1 MILMSDAGTGSTANN
16 ANLTFS
22 DGAAG
27 PLPQTGSLVSGTYK
41 PTDYAPVT
49 TFPLPA
55 PVGPYAT
62 TLSTFNGQAAN
73 GAWSLYVFDDGTGD
87 QGNFAGG
94 WSLTLTS
101 ASAEASSN
109 VLPDPLRIASVTFDA
124 GGIVQVTVNGEI
136 GVNYALE
143 ASSDLANWTKVSVQT
158 NETGSLVFREQP
170 TTNSIRFYR
179 AMSMPQ

>member
-1 MILMSDAGTGSTANN
+1 
-16 ANLTFS
+16 
-22 DGAAG
+22 
-27 PLPQTGSLVSGTYK
+27 
-41 PTDYAPVT
+41 
-49 TFPLPA
+49 
-55 PVGPYAT
+55 
-62 TLSTFNGQAAN
+62 
-73 GAWSLYVFDDGTGD
+73 LYVFDDGTGD
-87 QGNFAGG
+87 QGSFAGG